1 MKNPFKK
8 DENGRTELGKIF
20 TRSAKYYKYAS
31 NVHYQDYKNFA
42 LKGEGE
48 YRGYDP
54 KDTFQRTAGILSAPI
69 GFISRNI
76 VIGPIGSLI
85 IACSGTDGMSAEEC
99 EARFDECA
107 LAEKQDFKHVRTR
120 VLSNNQAVQ

>member
-1 MKNPFKK
+1 MAEQN
-8 DENGRTELGKIF
+8 L
-20 TRSAKYYKYAS
+20 AKFLRVVR
-31 NVHYQDYKNFA
+31 NIINMPQMFIA

-107 LAEKQDFKHVRTR
+107 LAEKQEEKKKNKT
-120 VLSNNQAVQ
+120 LNM